1 MEESKLQRDFNS
13 HYSVPNVTPRIPL
26 IEFDFEQVHNN
37 FPLIRSTHS
46 TGYKATHRSH
56 NAKLTIA
63 QAITDFSKSIG
74 CDESEKGKQAINR
87 ALHDGFTR
95 YVYNIIHIMDRAV

>member
-1 MEESKLQRDFNS
+1 MEEGKLQRDFKP
-13 HYSVPNVTPRIPL
+13 HYCVRDVTPRVLL
-26 IEFDFEQVHNN
+26 IEFDYEQVHNN

-74 CDESEKGKQAINR
+74 CDEGEEGKEAISS
-87 ALHDGFTR
+87 ALHDGFTH
-95 YVYNIIHIMDRAV
+95 YVYNIVKIMDRAV